1 MTPSSK
7 VQRPNSTLLQ
17 TVLQERLTV
26 YTVKTYSNGYRSVW
40 IKSNDDEKEEGE
52 KDEDSDDED
61 TGPQNPRG

>member
-1 MTPSSK
+1 M
-7 VQRPNSTLLQ
+7 
-17 TVLQERLTV
+17 

-61 TGPQNPRG
+61 TDPQNPRG